1 MNKSQLISIV
11 SEKVDMKK
19 KDVELVVDTM
29 INTIYSTLKEND
41 KVTISGFGTFETK
54 FRRERNGVNPKTG
67 EKIVVEEAV
76 LPIFKAG
83 KSFKEEV
90 KDVQVK

>member
-1 MNKSQLISIV
+1 MNKSQLINIV

-29 INTIYSTLKEND
+29 INTIYSTLKSDD

-67 EKIVVEEAV
+67 EKITVTEAT
-76 LPIFKAG
+76 LPVFKAG
-83 KSFKEEV
+83 KTFKEEV
-90 KDVQVK
+90 AK

>member
-1 MNKSQLISIV
+1 MNKSQLITLV
-11 SEKVDMKK
+11 AEKTAMKK

-29 INTIYSTLKEND
+29 INTIYETLRARD

-54 FRRERNGVNPKTG
+54 HRQERNGVNPKTG
-67 EKIVVEEAV
+67 EKIVVTEAI

-83 KSFKEEV
+83 KTFKEIV
-90 KDVQVK
+90 K